1 MVTGFQFGMAAAG
14 HKFTASEPG
23 LAAIDPNESLFGG
36 STSISNTSSQSEDVT
51 LAIWFK
57 DGDGSTAGSSVADTF
72 FRAFHTTGGTSLLG
86 MEYQGGRMRLLG
98 LDGSRAWAFDYL
110 IGTYNATY
118 GQGTYDDGNWHHL
131 VYSRDGSNSTEH
143 LFVDGSGISIPNGS
157 GFAVNA
163 GRRNFVDDPFPW
175 QGPEF
180 SEISVLSE
188 STSSANN
195 PVGCEVCQLFVDN
208 VYYNLSDSATLQK
221 FYNNGAVD
229 MGSDG
234 TGSGLSAPV
243 MFHHGDTSTFFT
255 NAGDGSF
262 SYTLST
268 SGSGSDV
275 STSNGPQF
283 A

>member
-1 MVTGFQFGMAAAG
+1 MPLGFGKSIIGQVAV
-14 HKFTASEPG
+14 ASEPG

-36 STSISNTSSQSEDVT
+36 TTSISNTSSESEDVT
-51 LAIWFK
+51 MAIWFK
-57 DGDGSTAGSSVADTF
+57 DGDGTTAGSSVADTF
-72 FRAFHTTGGTSLLG
+72 FRFFHTTGGTSLLG

-110 IGTYNATY
+110 IGTYNPTY
-118 GQGTYDDGNWHHL
+118 NTAGTYDDGNWHHL
-131 VYSRDGSNSTEH
+131 VYSRDGSASTEH
-143 LFVDGSGISIPNGS
+143 LFVDGSST
-157 GFAVNA
+157 GFSVNA
-163 GRRNFVDDPFPW
+163 GRQNFSNNPIVW

-180 SEISVLSE
+180 AQVSVLSE
-188 STSSANN
+188 SHNSANN

-221 FYNNGAVD
+221 FYNGGAVD

-234 TGSGLSAPV
+234 TGSGLAAPV
-243 MFHHGDTSTFFT
+243 VFHHGDTSTFLT

-262 SYTLST
+262 AYTLTT